1 MPSSPAIN
9 MGDIEASMPGGL
21 SWSIYDHHRGK
32 KANILTEIVG
42 IVQNA
47 IARGQLADELADTLH
62 LPLHFVL
69 LLLAVHES
77 LP

>member
-1 MPSSPAIN
+1 M
-9 MGDIEASMPGGL
+9 
-21 SWSIYDHHRGK
+21 
-32 KANILTEIVG
+32 TEIVG

-47 IARGQLADELADTLH
+47 IARGQLADELADALH

-77 LP
+77 LPQKLVFLQNVVVPRFHVRYLLLEKG